1 MCVNFCRKA
10 ITQSTPIFRMINV
23 GKEGQVATDLLT
35 IHCTALDYRNE
46 NWEQIQSGRMEAPA
60 STLKKINAS
69 TTIKVRQI

>member
-60 STLKKINAS
+60 STSMRLQLSKSGKYS
-69 TTIKVRQI
+69 L